1 MVKNRYNAYLRN
13 WKNKRSN
20 VKTKKGLT
28 GRILAYLRARIHKKL
43 KREEQQETERAD
55 SQLPT
60 PEPEEHNEY
69 SSN

>member
-1 MVKNRYNAYLRN
+1 MVKNRFNAYIRS

-28 GRILAYLRARIHKKL
+28 SRILSYLKARIHKKI
-43 KREEQQETERAD
+43 KREEQLQQTQREE

-60 PEPEEHNEY
+60 PQPEEHN
-69 SSN
+69 